1 MPAVRRALDAG
12 TLDMGEVQTI
22 LHTLLS
28 VGGESTTSLLG
39 NAVRMLAEDP
49 ALQQRLRARPEDI
62 DVFVEEAWP
71 SGTASISASEPVR
84 SHVHGNRKHE
94 CCDDPFRHSDT
105 IGQRSRSIRG
115 VGRVAAVANR

>member
-71 SGTASISASEPVR
+71 SGTASISASEPR
-84 SHVHGNRKHE
+84 AESRPRQSKTRMLRRPIPAQRHDRAAKPEHQRGGPCGGCRK
-94 CCDDPFRHSDT
+94 
-105 IGQRSRSIRG
+105 
-115 VGRVAAVANR
+115 